1 MMMQERAKKEESK
14 SYPKEDKGKKRC
26 KGYNTYMKK
35 LTPYITV
42 FIIVL
47 LIVLLFLSLGKS
59 QQMVV
64 IKEGNHEKVP
74 LEIELGK
81 YQDSDCGMII
91 EDLAYA
97 SQVVAP
103 DGKTWFFHDHGGFVQ
118 WLEDKRFRD
127 EAVIWV
133 LSRDTHQWI
142 NAREAFFSRDE
153 ITPMGYGFG
162 AYKEAQKGAMNF
174 EEMRLKMLRGETMNN
189 PQIRK
194 QIIGDAWKQ

>member
-1 MMMQERAKKEESK
+1 MMMQARVK
-14 SYPKEDKGKKRC
+14 KEDKDIII
-26 KGYNTYMKK
+26 TMKK
-35 LTPYITV
+35 LTPLLTIFV
-42 FIIVL
+42 IVV
-47 LIVLLFLSLGKS
+47 LIVMLFLSLGKT

-64 IKEGNHEKVP
+64 IKEGNHERVP
-74 LEIELGK
+74 LEIVLGK

-91 EDLAYA
+91 DDLAYA

-118 WLEDKRFRD
+118 WLEDKSFRD

-133 LSRDTHQWI
+133 LSRDTYEWI
-142 NAREAFFSRDE
+142 NAREAFYSRDE

-162 AYKEAQKGAMNF
+162 AYKNPQDDFINF

-189 PQIRK
+189 PKIRK
-194 QIIGDAWKQ
+194 QLIGNAWKQ